1 MQRFEQN
8 NLKYLGVF
16 FKLLWGFIIL
26 KFFYYPKSI
35 LGFSKMDKK
44 MSKNEK
50 GRKTFEKSSFVTEM
64 HF

>member
-44 MSKNEK
+44 NVQK
-50 GRKTFEKSSFVTEM
+50 
-64 HF
+64 